1 MNQKKKQEN
10 EIQFLRTDVSSKEV
24 ILKTNN
30 EKSSNYRKQLI
41 GKVLTLKTFNVKQTF
56 TLK

>member
-56 TLK
+56 TVK